1 MIKEFLEKSWLLIV
15 ASLFFGVLLAGTNA
29 ALDPIIKQNE
39 IDKFNNLAGGMVK
52 GTTTFESISKEGLTI
67 TSPKGKP
74 INVDVKKGINASGDC
89 LGWAFVATG
98 SGFADKIKIVIATD
112 AKFETLKGFG
122 VLLSNETPGFG
133 DKINNTDHY
142 FVQQFAGTPATTLE
156 LSKVADWKVIE
167 GDNEIVAITGA
178 TVTSDAVVSIF
189 NTYIEQVKTQLKEKG
204 LL

>member
-1 MIKEFLEKSWLLIV
+1 MIKNFIEKSWLLIV
-15 ASLFFGVLLAGTNA
+15 ASLLFGVLLAGTNA
-29 ALDPIIKQNE
+29 MLAPTIKQNQ
-39 IDKFNNLAGGMVK
+39 IDKFNTLAGSMVK
-52 GTTTFESISKEGLTI
+52 GATTFESISEEGMTI
-67 TSPKGKP
+67 TSAKGKE
-74 INVDVKKGINASGDC
+74 ITVDVKKGVDESGDC

-98 SGFADKIKIVIATD
+98 SGFADKIKLVIATD

-133 DKINNTDHY
+133 DKINNPDHY
-142 FVQQFAGTPATTLE
+142 FVKQFAGTPAGALE

-167 GDNEIVAITGA
+167 GDSEIAAITGA
-178 TVTSDAVVSIF
+178 TVTSDAVVAIF

>member
-29 ALDPIIKQNE
+29 MLDPIIVQNE
-39 IDKFNNLAGGMVK
+39 IDKFNSLAGSMVA
-52 GTTTFESISKEGLTI
+52 GTTSFESISEEGLTLP
-67 TSPKGKP
+67 SPKGNA
-74 INVDVKKGINASGDC
+74 ITVDVKKGVDESGTV

-98 SGFADKIKIVIATD
+98 SGFADKIKLVIATGAD
-112 AKFETLKGFG
+112 FETLKGFG

-133 DKINNTDHY
+133 DKINKADHY
-142 FVQQFAGTPATTLE
+142 FVKQFAGTPATTLE
-156 LSKVADWKVIE
+156 LSKVADWKVID
-167 GDNEIVAITGA
+167 GDNEIAAITGA

>member
-29 ALDPIIKQNE
+29 MLDPIIEQNE
-39 IDKFNNLAGGMVK
+39 KDKFNSLAGGMVA
-52 GTTTFESISKEGLTI
+52 GATTFESISEDGLTI
-67 TSPKGKP
+67 TSPKGKA
-74 INVDVKKGINASGDC
+74 ITVDVKKGVDESGDC

-98 SGFADKIKIVIATD
+98 SGFADKIKLVIATD
-112 AKFETLKGFG
+112 AIFETLKGFG

-133 DKINNTDHY
+133 DKINNADHY
-142 FVQQFAGTPATTLE
+142 FAKQFAGTPATALE
-156 LSKVADWKVIE
+156 LSKVADWKVID

-178 TVTSDAVVSIF
+178 TVTSDAVVAIF
-189 NTYIEQVKTQLKEKG
+189 NTYIEQIKAQLKEKG